1 MVLLR
6 VEKIFSRKRGGTTN
20 TLEDRTEKLKEEA
33 VSSGPS
39 DTVYSA
45 LANLD
50 VHDKS
55 IPPDRREK
63 SFAVNPLSILTDE
76 RLACESLLFVCLVI
90 LSLPDR
96 INKNKRGVRMLLEL
110 RLENFK
116 SFKAPS
122 TFSMVPNGA
131 LKELDYSLL
140 KEDAIGTIKEQK
152 LLCSSILIGPNAAGK
167 SNFFCA
173 MDFLRNLILSGNIF
187 NCSFTFPEPDLSLIP
202 NSTLNK
208 AKPISLGITFLTQ
221 GVLIDYDVSLEL
233 GAFLDRSAKKL
244 ISFESLKINGK
255 PAFERQK
262 DHVELFDNE
271 PFNSKWRISGSQK
284 LIKLL
289 AQESLK
295 TKELFLT
302 NGFKCLVSQEIV
314 SMIETWFGEHLC
326 TLDLSRNLAFEAPSH
341 SQSIESYLKAVTV
354 AAKANGSETPGFSL
368 GSDEN
373 SGYLFSVLENL
384 KGKKEAYSVKY
395 ESTGTLKFMR
405 LFPQAVEAIKNGSVL
420 VVDQL
425 DASINPMTI
434 MSLIN
439 IFHNDGINKN
449 GAQLI
454 FATCNPIYLNPN
466 LFRRDEVKFVN
477 KEDDSGS
484 TIYSLSDFGTE
495 GEGGVKT
502 TDDYAANYL
511 MDCYGAMSGADFTE
525 AFCDLVN
532 N

>member
-1 MVLLR
+1 
-6 VEKIFSRKRGGTTN
+6 
-20 TLEDRTEKLKEEA
+20 
-33 VSSGPS
+33 
-39 DTVYSA
+39 
-45 LANLD
+45 
-50 VHDKS
+50 
-55 IPPDRREK
+55 
-63 SFAVNPLSILTDE
+63 
-76 RLACESLLFVCLVI
+76 
-90 LSLPDR
+90 
-96 INKNKRGVRMLLEL
+96 MLLEV

-116 SFKAPS
+116 SFRKKS
-122 TFSMVPNGA
+122 VFSLVPQHG
-131 LKELDYSLL
+131 LKDLDYSLL
-140 KEDAIGTIKEQK
+140 RESRGEKEQK
-152 LLCSSILIGPNAAGK
+152 YLCSSIIVGPNAAGK

-173 MDFLRNLILSGNIF
+173 VEFLKNLVLSGNIF
-187 NCSFTFPEPDLSLIP
+187 NCSFTFSEPDLSLIP
-202 NSTLNK
+202 NSSLNE

-221 GVLIDYDVSLEL
+221 GVLIEYDVSLEL
-233 GAFLDRSAKKL
+233 GEFLDRSANKL

-262 DHVELFDNE
+262 NNVELFDNE
-271 PFNSKWRISGSQK
+271 PFKSKWSISGSRK

-295 TKELFLT
+295 PHELFLT
-302 NGFKCLVSQEIV
+302 NGFKCLVSHEIV
-314 SMIETWFGEHLC
+314 SMMESWLGEHLC
-326 TLDLSRNLAFEAPSH
+326 TLDLSRNLAFEAPSA
-341 SQSIESYLKAVTV
+341 SRSIKTFLNAVTV
-354 AAKANGSETPGFSL
+354 AAKANGSETSEFSL

-395 ESTGTLKFMR
+395 ESTGTLKFMC
-405 LFPQAVEAIKNGSVL
+405 LFPQAVEAVKDGSVL

-425 DASINPMTI
+425 DASINPMAI

-454 FATCNPIYLNPN
+454 LATCNPIYLNPN
-466 LFRRDEVKFVN
+466 LFRRDEIKFVN
-477 KEDDSGS
+477 KEDNSGS

-502 TDDYAANYL
+502 TDDYASNYL

-525 AFCDLVN
+525 LFCELTKN
-532 N
+532 